1 MDKKDKIFILM
12 LISAFFKE
20 IFQQNF
26 TVQKSIFLKYVTV
39 TVLFNDKGQ
48 FLYYK
53 VALYILVQLEE
64 EYSFIWKTKPL
75 TFQTDKGKL

>member
-1 MDKKDKIFILM
+1 M
-12 LISAFFKE
+12 
-20 IFQQNF
+20 
-26 TVQKSIFLKYVTV
+26 KYVTV

-64 EYSFIWKTKPL
+64 EYSFFWKTKPL
-75 TFQTDKGKL
+75 TFQTDKGKF